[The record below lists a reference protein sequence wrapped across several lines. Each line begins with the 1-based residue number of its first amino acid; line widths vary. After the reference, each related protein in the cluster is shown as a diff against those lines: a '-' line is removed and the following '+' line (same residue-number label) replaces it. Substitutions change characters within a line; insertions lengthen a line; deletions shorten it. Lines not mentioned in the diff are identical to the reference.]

1 MINDIDT
8 SKGYSII
15 STEAGVQNSRKPR
28 VTLKHEQAPL
38 KGGSYER
45 E

>member
-15 STEAGVQNSRKPR
+15 STEAGVQNSRKPS
-28 VTLKHEQAPL
+28 LH
-38 KGGSYER
+38 
-45 E
+45 